1 MGYLSNANGTR
12 LNITKGWYNKL
23 VSNKFVVDNYNINLI
38 KTFNNYSYQ
47 YFEEKDT
54 KMLFKRANYLT
65 NKPKLIYTN
74 KSFNLDVIYL
84 EFYQKLILKYYTF
97 LNILTANFDEPIEL
111 DKKLRN
117 GLFFKK
123 FKVRFKNYFR
133 KNSPLKVIFEQTL
146 FKDINVYKIKN
157 KKIKAIVKNFRL
169 TYYKMMKKLKKLKEN
184 FFIDLK
190 DMNIINAEQGDT
202 LFKYIKI
209 FEHYE
214 FNVNKH
220 KFSMLSRF
228 INPTFSKIFVNSYR
242 KKKNYYNNNFNYNI
256 KTINYLNVNSQF
268 LTHFYL
274 KKLKKKYLLHHMNY
288 PLLKE
293 FKRLK
298 FIKGLKIR
306 TRGRFTK
313 TQRASYKNIKFG
325 KVPLNTFNFPINYD
339 FKSIPLKYGVSSI
352 KIWLANRVK
361 FRKQGHRF
369 VTIIGTQAKF
379 SAYKHNR

>member
-23 VSNKFVVDNYNINLI
+23 VSNKFITDNNNIGLI

-65 NKPKLIYTN
+65 NKPKLILTN
-74 KSFNLDVIYL
+74 KFFNLNVIYL
-84 EFYQKLILKYYTF
+84 EFYQKLISKYYSFYNLITK
-97 LNILTANFDEPIEL
+97 NSREEIEFDEDFSTDFI
-111 DKKLRN
+111 
-117 GLFFKK
+117 FKK
-123 FKVRFKNYFR
+123 FKIRLKKYFR
-133 KNSPLKVIFEQTL
+133 KKSLMRLIFERRL
-146 FKDINVYKIKN
+146 AEDININRIKN
-157 KKIKAIVKNFRL
+157 KKLKL
-169 TYYKMMKKLKKLKEN
+169 LLKKFKFSYPNSVKKVEQLRNK
-184 FFIDLK
+184 FFIDLETL
-190 DMNIINAEQGDT
+190 NIVSGARFDL

-209 FEHYE
+209 FESYE
-214 FNVNKH
+214 FNVNSH
-220 KFSMLSRF
+220 KFAMLSRF
-228 INPTFSKIFVNSYR
+228 INPALQKIFINNQ
-242 KKKNYYNNNFNYNI
+242 KKKRNYYNNNFNYNI
-256 KTINYLNVNSQF
+256 TTINYLNVNSQF

-288 PLLKE
+288 PLFKE

-313 TQRASYKNIKFG
+313 TQRALYKNIKFG

-369 VTIIGTQAKF
+369 MKIAENNSKIFSPTI
-379 SAYKHNR
+379 S